1 MYIILLVKI
10 DDVLLRYIFLLI
22 KIAVREV
29 FYFDSFYKSEVKW
42 QYAETGGNLFRR
54 FWATLDRTANRR
66 KKLLGAKGQFSV
78 PLAIAVRQEGGAGE
92 IFPCRGKGQRP

>member
-10 DDVLLRYIFLLI
+10 DDVLLGYIFLLI

-42 QYAETGGNLFRR
+42 QYAETGGNFFAGFGQHLTERR
-54 FWATLDRTANRR
+54 TEEKSF
-66 KKLLGAKGQFSV
+66 
-78 PLAIAVRQEGGAGE
+78 
-92 IFPCRGKGQRP
+92 

>member
-42 QYAETGGNLFRR
+42 QYAETGGNFFAGFGQHLTERR
-54 FWATLDRTANRR
+54 TEE